1 MVSLEVD
8 VEAQDTIAAAGID
21 PDEVWSDA
29 RRSASSLGECGS
41 ATTGIA
47 DIRTSILRPNASV
60 TFATMFIDG
69 YLTPA
74 FGARTKSE
82 IDLLVLKCLIAA
94 GTLDP
99 AAPVYDLAR
108 ALNLTPTRVRSL
120 ILNWQLRSSGQ
131 NVDMKQ
137 ALVQALAR
145 ARFAKDGAMLT
156 FGIENPLLREEVE
169 ARLKQNGVFADASFS
184 REIVRLPVDAFV
196 EFLDE
201 LVDEKT
207 KRELGKRLVQEHQ
220 LPDRSFR
227 ALVAGVLCKLGE
239 KIAGKA
245 GEALAGEL
253 FETAGSE
260 VLGGATHRLGTF
272 LSSLFRGDASSAAS
286 AVRRSEVT

>member
-1 MVSLEVD
+1 MVSLELD
-8 VEAQDTIAAAGID
+8 LEAQGSTVADIDQGEIWFDAGR
-21 PDEVWSDA
+21 PTSSCNG
-29 RRSASSLGECGS
+29 RRSEKS
-41 ATTGIA
+41 GIA
-47 DIRTSILRPNASV
+47 DVRTSIQKPAAAV
-60 TFATMFIDG
+60 AFATMFVDG

-82 IDLLVLKCLIAA
+82 VDLLVLKCLIAA

-99 AAPVYDLAR
+99 AEPVYDLAR

-120 ILNWQLRSSGQ
+120 ILNWQLRSNGH
-131 NVDMKQ
+131 DIDIRQ

-156 FGIENPLLREEVE
+156 FGVENPLLREEVE
-169 ARLKQNGVFADASFS
+169 ARLKRNGVFADASFS

-207 KRELGKRLVQEHQ
+207 KCDVSRRLVEEHQ

-227 ALVAGVLCKLGE
+227 ALIAGVLCKLGE

-245 GEALAGEL
+245 GEAIAGEL

-260 VLGGATHRLGTF
+260 VIGGAARRFGTF
-272 LSSLFRGDASSAAS
+272 LSSLFRGDACG
-286 AVRRSEVT
+286 AVRRGEVT

>member
-1 MVSLEVD
+1 
-8 VEAQDTIAAAGID
+8 
-21 PDEVWSDA
+21 
-29 RRSASSLGECGS
+29 
-41 ATTGIA
+41 
-47 DIRTSILRPNASV
+47 
-60 TFATMFIDG
+60 
-69 YLTPA
+69 
-74 FGARTKSE
+74 
-82 IDLLVLKCLIAA
+82 
-94 GTLDP
+94 
-99 AAPVYDLAR
+99 
-108 ALNLTPTRVRSL
+108 
-120 ILNWQLRSSGQ
+120 
-131 NVDMKQ
+131 
-137 ALVQALAR
+137 
-145 ARFAKDGAMLT
+145 MLT

-196 EFLDE
+196 EFLEE